1 MDLHKLH
8 QKNEIYHTNAAAIDL
23 AINRNYKS
31 MQQLYRGPDSK
42 VHGICPTCKVV
53 YKLKEWSKPPPLV
66 NPSYKS
72 MAAAAIDLY
81 AESAFVVHWH

>member
-53 YKLKEWSKPPPLV
+53 YKLKNEVNHPL
-66 NPSYKS
+66 
-72 MAAAAIDLY
+72 
-81 AESAFVVHWH
+81 